1 MKNNMELKSTYK
13 LSYTLNKEPKD
24 LVLTIELK
32 QVEGL
37 LKKYRNVWEGTATL
51 NGQPYTEVN
60 LSHCVNAKPA
70 VERIGKMLRDELIYN
85 AQSQGQKFKVKKE
98 EIK

>member
-1 MKNNMELKSTYK
+1 MELKSIYK
-13 LSYTLNKEPKD
+13 LSYTLDKDPKD
-24 LVLTIELK
+24 LVLIVELK
-32 QVEGL
+32 QVEGIP
-37 LKKYRNVWEGTATL
+37 KKYQNIWEGFATL

-70 VERIGKMLRDELIYN
+70 AERIGKILKTDLKLN
-85 AQSQGQKFKVKKE
+85 AQSQGHSFRVKKE